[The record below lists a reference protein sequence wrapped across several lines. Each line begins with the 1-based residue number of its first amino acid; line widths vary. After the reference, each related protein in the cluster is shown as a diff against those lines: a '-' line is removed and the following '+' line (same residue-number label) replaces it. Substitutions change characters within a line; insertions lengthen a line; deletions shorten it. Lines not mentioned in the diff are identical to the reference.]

1 MKIRLLW
8 MGAVKEAWDS
18 YIRKLNRDIMP
29 QRMDIHL
36 SQQIT
41 MGGTLEEFAEMV
53 FIEGFAAGEKHAKSL
68 ISSRGKHEPS
78 IN

>member
-1 MKIRLLW
+1 

-53 FIEGFAAGEKHAKSL
+53 FTEGFAAGEKYTKAL
-68 ISSRGKHEPS
+68 IPGSGKHDPS

>member
-1 MKIRLLW
+1 MMMKNLW
-8 MGAVKEAWDS
+8 LGAVKEAWDS
-18 YIRKLNRDIMP
+18 YMKKLNRSIRP

-41 MGGTLEEFAEMV
+41 IGVTLEEFAEMV
-53 FIEGFAAGEKHAKSL
+53 FIEGFAAGEKYANAL
-68 ISSRGKHEPS
+68 SSSSEKHEPS